1 MAELNNYVENQT
13 RTETAEEMD
22 ENTESIYRND
32 LMYLFFKLLMFVIL
46 GGVFYY
52 LFKNQRPS
60 EMITQMKERANV
72 VTKAVRDK
80 MSPMDNEIVKV

>member
-52 LFKNQRPS
+52 LFKNQSPS